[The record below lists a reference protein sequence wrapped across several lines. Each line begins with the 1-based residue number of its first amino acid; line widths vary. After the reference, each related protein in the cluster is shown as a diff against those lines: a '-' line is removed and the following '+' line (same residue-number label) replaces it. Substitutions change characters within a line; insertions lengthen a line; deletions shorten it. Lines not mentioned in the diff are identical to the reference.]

1 MTSKRAGRLRR
12 LGDGRRWSRI
22 SCQGVR
28 CQAEHNSF
36 SAGIGQAIAQR
47 YALEGASVA
56 VAEVDPEWGT
66 ATEEVINSRG
76 GEAVFLPTDVSDEAR
91 VKELLQARS
100 WYAWQ
105 DSNLRPVAPEFK
117 KR

>member
-1 MTSKRAGRLRR
+1 
-12 LGDGRRWSRI
+12 
-22 SCQGVR
+22 V
-28 CQAEHNSF
+28 
-36 SAGIGQAIAQR
+36 
-47 YALEGASVA
+47 
-56 VAEVDPEWGT
+56 
-66 ATEEVINSRG
+66 VINSRG
-76 GEAVFLPTDVSDEAR
+76 GEAAFVPIDVSDEAQ